1 MRSKM
6 QNTACNLAL
15 IKYLTEYFY
24 TGSELL
30 NRSNVSE
37 SEFTQLQTRSIMPK
51 ASYKLDMSLTCHSY
65 FGSHDSQQ
73 LVYFYPKAYTDWL
86 KKCVRYDTQQ
96 EALTEFSRLFYQAKD
111 TLSEDIFWLDDNK
124 IMTAFDEFIA
134 QQWPHF
140 LAGTYGVCTKR
151 GLPFDILSKE
161 LAVTTIRF
169 LLDKTSLSVTEQA
182 HLSRAVSC
190 LKKVGSQF
198 APHERALSQQHQLLA
213 RLESLSR

>member
-1 MRSKM
+1 MS
-6 QNTACNLAL
+6 
-15 IKYLTEYFY
+15 EY
-24 TGSELL
+24 
-30 NRSNVSE
+30 
-37 SEFTQLQTRSIMPK
+37 EFTQLQMRSIMPK

-65 FGSHDSQQ
+65 FGSHVSQQ
-73 LVYFYPKAYTDWL
+73 LVYFYPKAYAGWL
-86 KKCVRYDTQQ
+86 TSCVSYDTQQ
-96 EALTEFSRLFYQAKD
+96 RAFTEFSRLFYQAKD
-111 TLSEDIFWLDDNK
+111 TLSENVFWLDDNK

-161 LAVTTIRF
+161 LAVTTIRT
-169 LLDKTSLSVTEQA
+169 LLDKTSLSVTEQGY
-182 HLSRAVSC
+182 LSRAVGC

-198 APHERALSQQHQLLA
+198 APHERALSKQHQLLA

>member
-1 MRSKM
+1 M
-6 QNTACNLAL
+6 QSTACNLAL

-37 SEFTQLQTRSIMPK
+37 SEFIQLQMRSIMPK

-65 FGSHDSQQ
+65 FGSHASQQ
-73 LVYFYPKAYTDWL
+73 LVYFYPKAYAGWL
-86 KKCVRYDTQQ
+86 KKCVRYDTPQ
-96 EALTEFSRLFYQAKD
+96 EALTEFARLFYQAKD
-111 TLSEDIFWLDDNK
+111 RLSENVFWLDDTK

-151 GLPFDILSKE
+151 GSPFDILSKE
-161 LAVTTIRF
+161 LAVTTIRT

-182 HLSRAVSC
+182 LLSRAVSC